1 MTKIIKFHHHK
12 VVKSYYEDIEF
23 EDTLKK
29 LLTDMVNKIED
40 KSLDDGTY
48 TIKRNQKGKEDIKL
62 KIL

>member
-23 EDTLKK
+23 ENALKK

-40 KSLDDGTY
+40 KSLIDGSY
-48 TIKRNQKGKEDIKL
+48 TIQRNQKEKLELEKEK
-62 KIL
+62 